1 MIGSLFN
8 DLQPIEPDDSEI
20 SETAEDLSYGT
31 DSDDSLVA
39 SLPLVKKIVRRKS
52 IVGWQS
58 DAADIVQAIALRL
71 LKWRG
76 NNQEKSE
83 EMSPDEWQSF
93 AARTAFNEINRQN
106 SNKLSVKEVP
116 LEDVSEI
123 VTAESVEGQ
132 SEAELQS
139 LTRIVWQ
146 KICSLTL
153 RQRYALLL
161 HNRQVLINLMQGGI
175 TDEEFAASLEMPLE
189 DWLELREQIRLPDNK
204 IAELVFERRGGK
216 SLQSLE
222 KSIKK
227 ARYEARAQLRRVTD
241 K

>member
-8 DLQPIEPDDSEI
+8 DLQPIETDEREI
-20 SETAEDLSYGT
+20 SEHAEDLSCRA
-31 DSDDSLVA
+31 DRDDSLLA
-39 SLPLVKKIVRRKS
+39 SLPVVQKIVCGKRL
-52 IVGWQS
+52 IGWQS
-58 DAADIVQAIALRL
+58 DAADIVQAVALRL

-76 NNQEKSE
+76 RNQEKSE

-116 LEDVSEI
+116 LEDGSEI
-123 VTAESVEGQ
+123 VTAKSVEGQ

-146 KICSLTL
+146 KICLLTL

-161 HNRQVLINLMQGGI
+161 HNGQIVISLMQGGI
-175 TDEEFAASLEMPLE
+175 TDEEFATSLEMPLE
-189 DWLELREQIRLPDNK
+189 EWLYLSDKIRLPDNK

-216 SLQSLE
+216 SLESLE

-227 ARYEARAQLRRVTD
+227 ARYEAREKLRRVTD